1 MSIFLMI
8 IGVISFSYA
17 TGALSNIISS
27 YDATQARM
35 KEKMATLND
44 IRGKYD
50 IKPELFDEIRKTIKH
65 YHSKSYH
72 DIAKFMNELPYKLKI
87 ELAF

>member
-1 MSIFLMI
+1 
-8 IGVISFSYA
+8 
-17 TGALSNIISS
+17 
-27 YDATQARM
+27 
-35 KEKMATLND
+35 MATLND

-87 ELAF
+87 ELAFQIHKEIY